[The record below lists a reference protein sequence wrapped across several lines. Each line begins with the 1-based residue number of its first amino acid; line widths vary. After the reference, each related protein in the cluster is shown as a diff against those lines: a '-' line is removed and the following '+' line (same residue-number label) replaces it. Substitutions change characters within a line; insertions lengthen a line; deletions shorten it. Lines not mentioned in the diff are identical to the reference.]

1 MTLCEKEEYRG
12 LTINVYYDDDYD
24 NNPRDWSNVA
34 TFVCEYRQYNLG
46 DIQNIQDAVNEL
58 YSSYVSSKA
67 VIDYFVKT
75 RHAKLIAGEEDDGS
89 DHYYEYETKVCGE
102 MYKHCIS
109 ADSSI
114 GDDEI
119 AGEME
124 DELDL
129 GEKLQLIEESGEV
142 VMLPISMYEH
152 SGITLWLGS
161 KDSHFDSQWD
171 CSSIGFAYVE
181 KNTAEEE
188 GMLDPGEKYK
198 HDWKEWAYAMME
210 GEMQTYDQFVRG
222 EVYGYMIEDENGE
235 EATDSNLCGCWG
247 FIGDDG
253 KEDMLSEAKANID
266 SYLERKRNTRQQN
279 MKMLV
284 ENISAIS
291 SLQFTD
297 GNYIYRIAKDL
308 FGFDYIERV
317 QINKSV
323 VRDYAEIGFSSLDD
337 EILEDMVH
345 EIKSR
350 QNETNSASKLW

>member
-12 LTINVYYDDDYD
+12 LTINVYYDDDYS

-34 TFVCEYRQYNLG
+34 TFVCEHRGYKLG

-58 YSSYVSSKA
+58 YSSYVPSKA

-75 RHAKLIAGEEDDGS
+75 RHAKLIAGEEGDGS

-102 MYKHCIS
+102 MHKLYIS

-142 VMLPISMYEH
+142 VMLLISMYEH

-161 KDSHFDSQWD
+161 KGSHFDSQWD

-181 KNTAEEE
+181 KSTAEEE

-210 GEMQTYDQFVRG
+210 GEMKTYDQFVRG

-235 EATDSNLCGCWG
+235 EAADSDLCGCWG

-266 SYLERKRNTRQQN
+266 SYLERKRNTRQQTWKCWSKIFRLSLHCN
-279 MKMLV
+279 LQM
-284 ENISAIS
+284 AIICTV
-291 SLQFTD
+291 LQKICLALT
-297 GNYIYRIAKDL
+297 
-308 FGFDYIERV
+308 
-317 QINKSV
+317 
-323 VRDYAEIGFSSLDD
+323 
-337 EILEDMVH
+337 
-345 EIKSR
+345 
-350 QNETNSASKLW
+350 T